1 MRVAGLGD
9 EEIARAF
16 AAFEPLPHRMAKVA
30 EIDGV
35 EYIDDSKAT
44 SLAALSAG
52 VEMAAKAASGGRLVR
67 LLAGGLAKGD
77 DPKISLPILTKWV
90 KKVYLIGQSAE
101 SLFSAWSKDVACEVC
116 GTLEKAVE
124 RAMREAANGEKVLL
138 SPGAASF
145 DQFKNFEE
153 RGEVFAQL
161 VKGQGKGKT

>member
-1 MRVAGLGD
+1 MHEDEVFTTGLT
-9 EEIARAF
+9 
-16 AAFEPLPHRMAKVA
+16 HQT
-30 EIDGV
+30 GV
-35 EYIDDSKAT
+35 
-44 SLAALSAG
+44 G
-52 VEMAAKAASGGRLVR
+52 
-67 LLAGGLAKGD
+67 
-77 DPKISLPILTKWV
+77 
-90 KKVYLIGQSAE
+90 
-101 SLFSAWSKDVACEVC
+101 DVAVEVAACLLPQTFERGGGTCEMDASKVLRLGGHLAYQGTAAWKEVVDCEVC